1 MDNSTVFTPVR
12 GYDRNIQAMDYQDGF
27 LYFAIDTKKIYLDAK
42 GQNKIP
48 IGGGGGEGGSSGSG
62 IIFGNKVLSV
72 EEQSQET
79 IKFALAQL
87 NISYLPAVDAVILN
101 TTDGCFYRVTAV
113 NSDTDI

>member
-48 IGGGGGEGGSSGSG
+48 IGGGGGEGGVASQ
-62 IIFGNKVLSV
+62 KARAHYVL
-72 EEQSQET
+72 
-79 IKFALAQL
+79 
-87 NISYLPAVDAVILN
+87 
-101 TTDGCFYRVTAV
+101 
-113 NSDTDI
+113 